1 MSYEVASQSNN
12 DSLYLHKN
20 IELKIEIIKIR

>member
-1 MSYEVASQSNN
+1 MSYEVAFQSNN

-20 IELKIEIIKIR
+20 IELKNRNYKN